1 MDKQIKAVNRIMQTQ
16 YGLYIGFIILL
27 IILFQSGIILEGA
40 YADDFKMQ
48 YILQTIGI
56 LTTITIVPFSL
67 KIFSVKL
74 NKVIKEADL
83 EKALRLYM
91 YWGYVRLMMLAL
103 VTYLNII
110 IYYMTLNNIGGL
122 CALIGITASVFCLP
136 GEKKLRE
143 EMNLITNNEENK
155 EEEI

>member
-27 IILFQSGIILEGA
+27 VILFQSGIILEGA
-40 YADDFKMQ
+40 YADDFNMQ

-56 LTTITIVPFSL
+56 LTTIALVPFSL

-83 EKALRLYM
+83 AKALKLYQ
-91 YWGYVRLMMLAL
+91 YWGNVRLMILAF

-155 EEEI
+155 EEI

>member
-40 YADDFKMQ
+40 YAADFNMQ

-56 LTTITIVPFSL
+56 LTTIALVPFSL

-83 EKALRLYM
+83 EKALRLYLH
-91 YWGYVRLMMLAL
+91 WATFAL
-103 VTYLNII
+103 
-110 IYYMTLNNIGGL
+110 
-122 CALIGITASVFCLP
+122 
-136 GEKKLRE
+136 
-143 EMNLITNNEENK
+143 
-155 EEEI
+155 

>member
-16 YGLYIGFIILL
+16 YGLYIGFTILL
-27 IILFQSGIILEGA
+27 VILFQSEIIIEGA
-40 YADDFKMQ
+40 YAADFKMQ

-56 LTTITIVPFSL
+56 LTTIALVPFSL

-83 EKALRLYM
+83 EKALRLYLH
-91 YWGYVRLMMLAL
+91 WGYVRLMMLAL

-155 EEEI
+155 EEI